1 MSSRKTHLAQTVM
14 RRRFRDR
21 NAAFSIGE
29 LVVSLT
35 LLTVAL
41 IGVGRF
47 VRTVHSG
54 LKQRELSQLIGWEI
68 ANARDSI
75 STWKPEAISVER
87 INALPISKAL
97 SSRLDSVHWH
107 AVVDPVTQPVDALRI
122 TLTLQCVFHEQASE
136 PDRLVFWLPIQGEGD
151 DQQ

>member
-1 MSSRKTHLAQTVM
+1 MSSRKTHLEQTVM

-47 VRTVHSG
+47 VRTVQSG
-54 LKQRELSQLIGWEI
+54 LKERELSQLIGWEI
-68 ANARDSI
+68 ANARDTI
-75 STWKPEAISVER
+75 STWEPEAVSTER
-87 INALPISKAL
+87 IAALPISKAL
-97 SSRLDSVHWH
+97 STRLDSVHWH
-107 AVVDPVTQPVDALRI
+107 AVVDAVTRPVDALRI
-122 TLTLQCVFHEQASE
+122 TLTLQCILHEQDSAPE
-136 PDRLVFWLPIQGEGD
+136 RIVFWIPVQGEGD
-151 DQQ
+151 AQK